1 MSPRTRQALKVL
13 GVLAA
18 AAVIVAAAINQ
29 LTPSS
34 SGPTSSSYAS
44 SADGL
49 GAYAELLA
57 KLGHGVSRLRVAPS
71 RAALDPRQ
79 TVVFLD
85 PNLVLRSDVAALRRF
100 VVAGGRLIAGGRE
113 PGAWLSEL
121 IGDAPSWRPTGAT
134 ASRPLLPV
142 PETAGVDLVQSA
154 GEGSW
159 ADPGATLPA
168 VGGPRRSLLTV
179 ITLGSGR
186 IELLADPSPLQN
198 RLLADADNA
207 QLGLGLAGEP
217 GRPVAFE
224 EAAHG
229 YGSSR
234 GLAAL
239 PTRWKWAL
247 LGLVGAAL
255 LGVAAR
261 FRRLGPPAPAATPA
275 PPPRRVHVEALASAL
290 ARTDRPGEAAEPVRR
305 QLRSLVLRRAGVAG
319 GAGPDAEVL
328 TEAAQRLGLD
338 PDEVRVALAPEL
350 ADDDVLTAGT
360 ALSKLSG
367 TRI

>member
-1 MSPRTRQALKVL
+1 MKPWARQALKVL
-13 GVLAA
+13 GVIAA
-18 AAVIVAAAINQ
+18 GAVIVAGAIDQ

-49 GAYAELLA
+49 AGYAELLSR
-57 KLGHGVSRLRVAPS
+57 LGHGVTRLRVAPS
-71 RAALDPRQ
+71 RAALDPGT

-85 PNLVLRSDVAALRRF
+85 PNVVLRSDVAALRRF
-100 VVAGGRLIAGGRE
+100 VIAGGRLIAGGRE

-121 IGDAPSWRPTGAT
+121 IADSPSWRPTGAT
-134 ASRPLLPV
+134 ASTPLVPV
-142 PETAGVDLVQSA
+142 PETAGVDVVQSA

-159 ADPGATLPA
+159 SDPGGTLPA

-179 ITLGSGR
+179 VSLGSGR
-186 IELLADPSPLQN
+186 IELLADASPLQN
-198 RLLADADNA
+198 RLLAQADNA

-229 YGSSR
+229 YGARR

-247 LGLVGAAL
+247 LGLVAAAL

-305 QLRSLVLRRAGVAG
+305 HARSLVLRRAHGEDLAQ
-319 GAGPDAEVL
+319 
-328 TEAAQRLGLD
+328 AAQKLGLD
-338 PDEVRVALAPEL
+338 PDEVRALDAPEL
-350 ADDDVLTAGT
+350 ADDDVLAAGS
-360 ALSKLSG
+360 ALSKLTG
-367 TRI
+367 TRG